1 MRRWR
6 GRKRNDGIMRGT
18 VNMLHESLSVS
29 FTVIR
34 DITVVVI
41 IWHGN
46 QQFRGPQDVNH
57 RFSGSPRLD

>member
-29 FTVIR
+29 FTVVR

-46 QQFRGPQDVNH
+46 QRPPGCQ
-57 RFSGSPRLD
+57 SSI